1 MADTHWNLISYDVRD
16 DRRRRRAAKILAGYG
31 DRVQYSVFRVH
42 CTLRQLMRLRWE
54 LARVLTPED
63 SLLIIPVPDAV
74 ARKILTATEAQDWVT
89 AAEQRFAIVG

>member
-1 MADTHWNLISYDVRD
+1 
-16 DRRRRRAAKILAGYG
+16 
-31 DRVQYSVFRVH
+31 
-42 CTLRQLMRLRWE
+42 MRLRWE